1 MISGPTTIGED
12 NRIHQFASVGDVPQ
26 DKKYKGEPTRLEI
39 GHRNVVR
46 EFTTLNCGA
55 ATGQHGTRIGDDNLF
70 MAYTHV
76 AHDCVVGNQCV
87 LVNCATLAG
96 HVVLGDWV
104 ISGGFLRSTSSA
116 RLAPMRFLR
125 TTAQSRATYHR
136 T

>member
-1 MISGPTTIGED
+1 VISGPTTIGED

-39 GHRNVVR
+39 GHRNIVR

-55 ATGQHGTRIGDDNLF
+55 ATGQHGTRI
-70 MAYTHV
+70 ATTTCSWRTRTSPTI
-76 AHDCVVGNQCV
+76 ASSATSV

-104 ISGGFLRSTSSA
+104 ISGGFSA
-116 RLAPMRFLR
+116 IHQFCKIGAHAFLR